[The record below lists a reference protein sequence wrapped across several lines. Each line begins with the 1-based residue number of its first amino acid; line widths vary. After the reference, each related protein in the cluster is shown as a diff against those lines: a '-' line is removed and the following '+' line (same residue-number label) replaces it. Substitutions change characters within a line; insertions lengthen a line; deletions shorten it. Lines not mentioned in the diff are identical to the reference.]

1 MSGRPKRNGPAN
13 AGPFCIAS
21 ARLSQG
27 VRKTFASSRQD
38 FRKSKQALLLA
49 KYLPTTCL
57 LLAKHLP
64 NTCQTLAKHLPNTC
78 EILAKQHH
86 SAYYH
91 QHHSVRL
98 RRYEDASLAY
108 TASNRHASGTTQ
120 CASDITS
127 LRCSGIT
134 TLLGFAAGM
143 VLPAPGGAAHLS
155 EMLPLPARTSPPT
168 RSLGEAERTQCN

>member
-1 MSGRPKRNGPAN
+1 MSGRPKRNGLAN
-13 AGPFCIAS
+13 AGPFALPQQDFRKGFARPS
-21 ARLSQG
+21 QVFARLSQ
-27 VRKTFASSRQD
+27 VQASTFTCEILAYY
-38 FRKSKQALLLA
+38 LPTTCETLA
-49 KYLPTTCL
+49 KYLPNSTTL
-57 LLAKHLP
+57 H
-64 NTCQTLAKHLPNTC
+64 TTTSTTLC
-78 EILAKQHH
+78 G
-86 SAYYH
+86 Y
-91 QHHSVRL
+91 
-98 RRYEDASLAY
+98 ASLAY

-168 RSLGEAERTQCN
+168 PSLGEAERTQCN

>member
-1 MSGRPKRNGPAN
+1 MSGWPKRNGLAN
-13 AGPFCIAS
+13 AGLFCIAS

-27 VRKTFASSRQD
+27 VRKTFASL
-38 FRKSKQALLLA
+38 RKTFASPSKHF
-49 KYLPTTCL
+49 Y
-57 LLAKHLP
+57 LP
-64 NTCQTLAKHLPNTC
+64 NTCEDLPNTC

-168 RSLGEAERTQCN
+168 PSLGEAERTQCN

>member
-27 VRKTFASSRQD
+27 VRKTFASSRQV

-49 KYLPTTCL
+49 KYLPT
-57 LLAKHLP
+57 
-64 NTCQTLAKHLPNTC
+64 TCQTLAKHLPNTC
-78 EILAKQHH
+78 EILAKQHY

-127 LRCSGIT
+127 LRGSGIT
-134 TLLGFAAGM
+134 TLRGFAAGM
-143 VLPAPGGAAHLS
+143 MLPAPGGAAHLS
-155 EMLPLPARTSPPT
+155 EMLPLPAHTSPPT
-168 RSLGEAERTQCN
+168 PSLGEAERTQRN

>member
-1 MSGRPKRNGPAN
+1 MSGRPKRNGLAN
-13 AGPFCIAS
+13 AGPFALPQQDFRKGF
-21 ARLSQG
+21 ARPSQVVG
-27 VRKTFASSRQD
+27 KTFASP
-38 FRKSKQALLLA
+38 SKHF
-49 KYLPTTCL
+49 YLR
-57 LLAKHLP
+57 

-168 RSLGEAERTQCN
+168 PSLGEAERTQCN